1 MEHAR
6 GGLQKIIFDALRN
19 HADAPVVAW
28 PMVCGAAVADKTRA
42 LEVKER
48 TLLVEVPDAAWRAQL
63 VELAPRYLASLN
75 QVAPGKVA
83 RIEFVVAEQRR

>member
-6 GGLQKIIFDALRN
+6 AGLQKIILDALRK

-28 PMVCGAAVADKTRA
+28 PMVCGAAVAGKTRA

-48 TLLVEVPDAAWRAQL
+48 ALVVEVPDTAWRAQL
-63 VELAPRYLASLN
+63 AELAPRYLASLN
-75 QVAPGKVA
+75 EVAPGKVA
-83 RIEFVVAEQRR
+83 RIEFVVKQL